1 MEKLGRTVDEIIF
14 SAADVLAV
22 AEWTFKKRPE
32 IGYLDGKVWIGES
45 PKRCTPLYRT
55 YGGAVRHAWKIQFG
69 EDLEME

>member
-1 MEKLGRTVDEIIF
+1 MVKLGRTVDEIIF

-22 AEWTFKKRPE
+22 AEWTFKKKGELGNTDMP
-32 IGYLDGKVWIGES
+32 WFGES
-45 PKRCTPLYRT
+45 PERVTPMYRT

>member
-22 AEWTFKKRPE
+22 AEWKFEKRPE
-32 IGYLDGKVWIGES
+32 ISYLDGKIWIGES
-45 PKRCTPLYRT
+45 PERATPLYRT

-69 EDLEME
+69 EDLEMK

>member
-22 AEWTFKKRPE
+22 AEWKFIKNDKLLE
-32 IGYLDGKVWIGES
+32 SQKEVWVGES
-45 PKRCTPLYRT
+45 PERVTPMYRT

-69 EDLEME
+69 EDLEMK